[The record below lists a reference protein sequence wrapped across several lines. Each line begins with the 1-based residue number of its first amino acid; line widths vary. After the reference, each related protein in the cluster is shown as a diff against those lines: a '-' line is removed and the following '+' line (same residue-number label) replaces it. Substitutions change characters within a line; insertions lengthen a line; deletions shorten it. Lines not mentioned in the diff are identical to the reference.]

1 MGKVDEEDGDLV
13 FSSLAAFPDVYRGS
27 GFIGLTCAGCLRVS
41 RWVASR
47 AANLPG
53 SLAGAPK
60 PPRIGLGKP
69 DA

>member
-1 MGKVDEEDGDLV
+1 MDKIDEEDGDLV
-13 FSSLAAFPDVYRGS
+13 FSSLAAFPDADRGL
-27 GFIGLTCAGCLRVS
+27 GFIGLAYAVCLRAS

-69 DA
+69 NA